1 MGNGHNPLANF
12 GDKKAA
18 PFAPGNQ
25 AASGLIKK
33 RKRRVMSEN
42 YDEALQSPAP
52 AAVVKA
58 LSKLT
63 GFEDLP
69 EGCTWAQLATRGLLR
84 RVVMKGDAAA
94 AKELREAIEG
104 KAPQRIENID
114 PADRQINIRIVYA
127 EPPKPR
133 RRQVPALAD
142 GSSEDVIDLAPTENP
157 QTTIPSGSDPSDKG

>member
-133 RRQVPALAD
+133 KRPI
-142 GSSEDVIDLAPTENP
+142 SDVIDVLPTAEANVTP
-157 QTTIPSGSDPSDKG
+157 TPEIKNEDKS